1 MSLESSYDTTETKIT
16 TPQGT
21 ETPNTTQTVDTSN
34 IDNTVN
40 TAPKA
45 KTTPE
50 TTDTKEEDK
59 KQKKFDELE
68 KIFPGLESLFPSKSN
83 ELLSQLKTPEVQN
96 LLWALDDFAKNFM
109 NDKEVNQEKLFDTRK
124 LLYPELIN
132 TKYDPRNIPTGIKN
146 IIETIKKLQNPKLNN
161 FDRSILTASIAWIQ
175 FITKMA
181 TFERSRTILNENRI
195 NQKIHK
201 LVSKLTWKDAWKLTE
216 SDLTQINAK
225 KNSVGNL
232 TFEACIDDY
241 LAGKFTVP
249 EGTSIDQLYEA
260 REQYSIDQLSNNSP
274 ERFHTA
280 ILTSSQNNQGIKLDS
295 FKQIKDFADE
305 NDIKTANDLANIK
318 SKESNGSLNR
328 QELIISALKGSIS
341 PQKTNKILQV
351 IGQVYYN
358 NKSIKVDGIRWKQT
372 NTIAKQLL
380 EDFKDNQK
388 FIDNGVIRKLQQILK
403 TRPKYNTSIIERSLK
418 DRMQASVFDTQKT
431 TAYYKAHPEENPL
444 LKNANNSVKNANSKD
459 NQSQQEQQATT
470 ELTKNSFTD
479 IADSTIDNMIPE
491 DELKKSAW
499 AFVDR
504 LIKQG
509 AIKIEDKQ
517 EKNSDS
523 DTDSEEESQT
533 SLSFPTKESAIKAV
547 INWEIST
554 KKLEALNKARES
566 SPEKT
571 DLFNKQKEQLIEALK
586 FSASQ
591 TVIDAG
597 ANFLRNMGVQLEWT
611 QKLITVSEDVH
622 YYEFTSTDGIKY
634 YYRPDTWNISTPNL
648 STIDHKQKSLKIWL
662 QENYTILHHI
672 PTYAQL
678 TDQAQNLSFLNTQKP
693 KSSADLAKIIKKGM
707 DQNISLSV
715 WDLETIAVKEVI
727 QKETAKTQIAE
738 DLQSI
743 FGNQYLNNVTET
755 LNPELYK
762 TLQPLLNTLSNPNLT
777 SRELSTLRK
786 LTNTLS
792 QRAKTPPPQSPNAKF
807 QEFTHMNQ
815 LALDTPQ
822 NLLVLLSNQ
831 DELNK
836 LADPNLRKNTNQNPE
851 IAQQKTEFWLSILFK
866 FLEKPIEWKWS
877 EFNILDLQK
886 LDLLIN
892 NLSDPNI
899 LKKTEYNNLMSSIK
913 NLYPKKIEEQMG
925 KLDGEN
931 ADKILKKIEN
941 S

>member
-1 MSLESSYDTTETKIT
+1 MSPEFPNSYDTT
-16 TPQGT
+16 PQGK
-21 ETPNTTQTVDTSN
+21 ETVDT
-34 IDNTVN
+34 
-40 TAPKA
+40 APKV

-59 KQKKFDELE
+59 DKKLLNSL
-68 KIFPGLESLFPSKSN
+68 KTKFPGLESLFPSKSN
-83 ELLSQLKTPEVQN
+83 ELLSQLKTSEAQN

-109 NDKEVNQEKLFDTRK
+109 DDKGINQEKLFDTRK

-132 TKYDPRNIPTGIKN
+132 TEYDPKDIPTGIKN
-146 IIETIKKLQNPKLNN
+146 IIETIKKLQNLKLSN
-161 FDRSILTASIAWIQ
+161 FDRSILTTWIAWIQ
-175 FITKMA
+175 VILKMK
-181 TFERSRTILNENRI
+181 TFEHSRNVLNEKRI
-195 NQKIHK
+195 NQKIHT
-201 LVSKLTWKDAWKLTE
+201 LASKLTWKDAWKLTE

-249 EGTSIDQLYEA
+249 EGATIDQIYEA

-554 KKLEALNKARES
+554 KKLEALNKEREK
-566 SPEKT
+566 SPEKAQ
-571 DLFNKQKEQLIEALK
+571 LFNSQKELLTEALK
-586 FSASQ
+586 TSAKE
-591 TVIDAG
+591 TVVRAG
-597 ANFLRNMGVQLEWT
+597 ADFLRNMGVQLEWT
-611 QKLITVSEDVH
+611 QKLITVSEDIH

-648 STIDHKQKSLKIWL
+648 STIDHKQKNLKIWL
-662 QENYTILHHI
+662 QESYTILHHI

-693 KSSADLAKIIKKGM
+693 ESSADLVNLIKKGM

-727 QKETAKTQIAE
+727 QKETTKTQIAE

-743 FGNQYLNNVTET
+743 FGNQYLNNITET

-762 TLQPLLNTLSNPNLT
+762 TLQPLLNTISNPNLT
-777 SRELSTLRK
+777 SRELSPLRK

-836 LADPNLRKNTNQNPE
+836 LADPNLRKNHNQNPE

-886 LDLLIN
+886 LDPLIN
-892 NLSDPNI
+892 NLSDPNL
-899 LKKTEYNNLMSSIK
+899 LKNGYKNLIENIK
-913 NLYPKKIEEQMG
+913 NTYRPKIESQARARDLTDAHNALQATQ
-925 KLDGEN
+925 KLP
-931 ADKILKKIEN
+931 
-941 S
+941 

>member
-1 MSLESSYDTTETKIT
+1 MSLEFSNSYDNTTETKIT

-21 ETPNTTQTVDTSN
+21 EKPTVNPSN
-34 IDNTVN
+34 IDNTVD

-50 TTDTKEEDK
+50 TTDTKEDDK
-59 KQKKFDELE
+59 KQKKFDELK

-109 NDKEVNQEKLFDTRK
+109 DDKGINQKKLFDTRK

-132 TKYDPRNIPTGIKN
+132 TEYDPTNIPTGIKN
-146 IIETIKKLQNPKLNN
+146 IIETIKKLQNPKLSN

-175 FITKMA
+175 FITRMA

-195 NQKIHK
+195 NEKIHT
-201 LVSKLTWKDAWKLTE
+201 LASKLTWKDAWKLTE

-260 REQYSIDQLSNNSP
+260 REQYSIDQLSNKSP
-274 ERFHTA
+274 ERFRTA
-280 ILTSSQNNQGIKLDS
+280 LLSSSQNNQGIKLDS
-295 FKQIKDFADE
+295 FKQIRDFSDE
-305 NDIKTANDLANIK
+305 NSIQTVNDQANLK
-318 SKESNGSLNR
+318 SKETNGFLNR
-328 QELIISALKGSIS
+328 QELIISAIKGSRS
-341 PQKTNKILQV
+341 AEGTNKILQI

-380 EDFKDNQK
+380 EDFKGNQK
-388 FIDNGVIRKLQQILK
+388 FIDNGIISKLQQILK

-431 TAYYKAHPEENPL
+431 IVYSKKHTQENPL
-444 LKNANNSVKNANSKD
+444 LKNVNNSVKNTNSEYK
-459 NQSQQEQQATT
+459 QSQQELQATA
-470 ELTKNSFTD
+470 ELTKDSFKHID
-479 IADSTIDNMIPE
+479 DSTIDNMIPE
-491 DELKKSAW
+491 DELIKSAW

-504 LIKQG
+504 LIKQD

-517 EKNSDS
+517 GEKTETENN
-523 DTDSEEESQT
+523 SEEESQNY
-533 SLSFPTKESAIKAV
+533 LSFPTKESAIKAV
-547 INWEIST
+547 LSWEIST
-554 KKLEALNKARES
+554 KELEILNKERES
-566 SPEKT
+566 SPEKAQ
-571 DLFNKQKEQLIEALK
+571 LFSVQKELLTEALK
-586 FSASQ
+586 TSAKE

-727 QKETAKTQIAE
+727 LKETAKTQIAE

-777 SRELSTLRK
+777 SKELSTLHK

-792 QRAKTPPPQSPNAKF
+792 QRAKTPPPQSPNTKF

-836 LADPNLRKNTNQNPE
+836 IADPNLRKNTNQNPE

-877 EFNILDLQK
+877 EFNILNLQK
-886 LDLLIN
+886 LDPLIN
-892 NLSDPNI
+892 NLSDPNL
-899 LKKTEYNNLMSSIK
+899 LKNRYKNLIENIK
-913 NLYPKKIEEQMG
+913 NTYRPKIESQSRSKDLTDANNALQATQ
-925 KLDGEN
+925 KLP
-931 ADKILKKIEN
+931 
-941 S
+941 

>member
-1 MSLESSYDTTETKIT
+1 MD
-16 TPQGT
+16 
-21 ETPNTTQTVDTSN
+21 
-34 IDNTVN
+34 
-40 TAPKA
+40 
-45 KTTPE
+45 
-50 TTDTKEEDK
+50 DK
-59 KQKKFDELE
+59 GINQK
-68 KIFPGLESLFPSKSN
+68 
-83 ELLSQLKTPEVQN
+83 
-96 LLWALDDFAKNFM
+96 
-109 NDKEVNQEKLFDTRK
+109 KLFDTRK

-132 TKYDPRNIPTGIKN
+132 TEYDPTNIPTGIKN
-146 IIETIKKLQNPKLNN
+146 IIETIKKLQNPKLSN

-175 FITKMA
+175 FITRMA

-195 NQKIHK
+195 NEKIHT
-201 LVSKLTWKDAWKLTE
+201 LASKLTWKDAWKLTE

-260 REQYSIDQLSNNSP
+260 REQYSIDQLSNKSP
-274 ERFHTA
+274 ERFRTA
-280 ILTSSQNNQGIKLDS
+280 LLSSSQNNQGIKLDS
-295 FKQIKDFADE
+295 FKQIRDFSDE
-305 NDIKTANDLANIK
+305 NSIQTVNDQANLK
-318 SKESNGSLNR
+318 SKETNGFLNR
-328 QELIISALKGSIS
+328 QELIISAIKGSRS
-341 PQKTNKILQV
+341 AEGTNKILQI

-380 EDFKDNQK
+380 EDFKGNQK
-388 FIDNGVIRKLQQILK
+388 FIDNGIISKLQQILK

-431 TAYYKAHPEENPL
+431 IVYSKKHTQENPL
-444 LKNANNSVKNANSKD
+444 LKNVNNSVKNTNSEYK
-459 NQSQQEQQATT
+459 QSQQELQATA
-470 ELTKNSFTD
+470 ELTKDSFKHID
-479 IADSTIDNMIPE
+479 DSTIDNMIPE
-491 DELKKSAW
+491 DELIKSAW

-504 LIKQG
+504 LIKQD

-517 EKNSDS
+517 GEKTETENN
-523 DTDSEEESQT
+523 SEEESQNY
-533 SLSFPTKESAIKAV
+533 LSFPTKESAIKAV
-547 INWEIST
+547 LSWEIST
-554 KKLEALNKARES
+554 KELEILNKERES
-566 SPEKT
+566 SPEKAQ
-571 DLFNKQKEQLIEALK
+571 LFSVQKELLTEALK
-586 FSASQ
+586 TSAKE

-727 QKETAKTQIAE
+727 LKETAKTQIAE

-777 SRELSTLRK
+777 SKELSTLHK

-792 QRAKTPPPQSPNAKF
+792 QRAKTPPPQSPNTKF

-836 LADPNLRKNTNQNPE
+836 IADPNLRKNTNQNPE

-877 EFNILDLQK
+877 EFNILNLQK
-886 LDLLIN
+886 LDPLIN
-892 NLSDPNI
+892 NLSDPNL
-899 LKKTEYNNLMSSIK
+899 LKNRYKNLIENIK
-913 NLYPKKIEEQMG
+913 NTYRPKIESQSRSKDLTDANNALQATQ
-925 KLDGEN
+925 KLP
-931 ADKILKKIEN
+931 
-941 S
+941 

>member
-1 MSLESSYDTTETKIT
+1 MSLEFSNSYDKPTETTET

-21 ETPNTTQTVDTSN
+21 EKPTVNTSN
-34 IDNTVN
+34 IDTVD
-40 TAPKA
+40 TPKA
-45 KTTPE
+45 KTAPE

-59 KQKKFDELE
+59 NKKLINQLNSL
-68 KIFPGLESLFPSKSN
+68 KTKFPGLESLFPSKSN
-83 ELLSQLKTPEVQN
+83 ELLSQLKTQKVQD
-96 LLWALDDFAKNFM
+96 LLQTLDDFAKNFM
-109 NDKEVNQEKLFDTRK
+109 DDKGINQEKLFDTRK
-124 LLYPELIN
+124 LLYPELVN
-132 TKYDPRNIPTGIKN
+132 TEYDPMDIPTGIEN
-146 IIETIKKLQNPKLNN
+146 IIETIKKLQNPKLSN
-161 FDRSILTASIAWIQ
+161 FDRSILTTWIAWIQ
-175 FITKMA
+175 FITRMA
-181 TFERSRTILNENRI
+181 TFERSRTILNEKRI
-195 NQKIHK
+195 NQKIHT
-201 LVSKLTWKDAWKLTE
+201 LASKLTWKDAWKLTE

-249 EGTSIDQLYEA
+249 EGATIDQIYEA
-260 REQYSIDQLSNNSP
+260 REQYSIDQLSNNSR

-280 ILTSSQNNQGIKLDS
+280 ILSSSQNNQGIKLNS
-295 FKQIKDFADE
+295 FNQITDFADE
-305 NDIKTANDLANIK
+305 NNIEKVNDKTNLK
-318 SKESNGSLNR
+318 SKETNGFLNR

-380 EDFKDNQK
+380 EDFKNNQK
-388 FIDNGVIRKLQQILK
+388 FIDNGIINKLQQILK
-403 TRPKYNTSIIERSLK
+403 TRQKYNTSIIERSLK

-431 TAYYKAHPEENPL
+431 IVYSKKHTQENPL
-444 LKNANNSVKNANSKD
+444 LKNANNPVKNTNSEYK
-459 NQSQQEQQATT
+459 QSQQELQATA
-470 ELTKNSFTD
+470 ELTKDSFKH
-479 IADSTIDNMIPE
+479 IGDSTIDNMIPE
-491 DELKKSAW
+491 DELIKSAW

-504 LIKQG
+504 LIKQD
-509 AIKIEDKQ
+509 AIKIENKQ
-517 EKNSDS
+517 GEKTETENNSEAE
-523 DTDSEEESQT
+523 TQNY
-533 SLSFPTKESAIKAV
+533 LSFPTKESAIKAV
-547 INWEIST
+547 LSWEIST
-554 KKLEALNKARES
+554 KELEILNKEREK
-566 SPEKT
+566 SPEKAQ
-571 DLFNKQKEQLIEALK
+571 LFNSQKELLTEALK
-586 FSASQ
+586 TSAKE
-591 TVIDAG
+591 TVVRAG
-597 ANFLRNMGVQLEWT
+597 ADFLRNMGVQLEWT
-611 QKLITVSEDVH
+611 QKLITVNEEVH

-648 STIDHKQKSLKIWL
+648 STIDHKQKNLKIWL
-662 QENYTILHHI
+662 QESYTILHHI

-693 KSSADLAKIIKKGM
+693 ESSADLANIIKKGIE
-707 DQNISLSV
+707 QNISLSV

-777 SRELSTLRK
+777 SKELSTLRK

-836 LADPNLRKNTNQNPE
+836 LADPNLRKSTNQNPE
-851 IAQQKTEFWLSILFK
+851 IAPQKTEFWLSILFK

-886 LDLLIN
+886 LDPLIN
-892 NLSDPNI
+892 NLSDPNL
-899 LKKTEYNNLMSSIK
+899 LKNRYKNLIENIK
-913 NLYPKKIEEQMG
+913 NTYRPKIESQSRSKDLTDANNALQATQ
-925 KLDGEN
+925 KLP
-931 ADKILKKIEN
+931 
-941 S
+941 

>member
-1 MSLESSYDTTETKIT
+1 MNSEFSNSYDKLTETKNT

-21 ETPNTTQTVDTSN
+21 EKPTVNPSNIDTVDT
-34 IDNTVN
+34 
-40 TAPKA
+40 PKA
-45 KTTPE
+45 KTAPE
-50 TTDTKEEDK
+50 TTDTKEEDENK
-59 KQKKFDELE
+59 KLINQLNSLKTK
-68 KIFPGLESLFPSKSN
+68 FPGLESLFPSKSN
-83 ELLSQLKTPEVQN
+83 ELLSQLKTSEAQN

-109 NDKEVNQEKLFDTRK
+109 DDKGINQEKLFDTRK

-132 TKYDPRNIPTGIKN
+132 TEYDPMDIPTGIKN
-146 IIETIKKLQNPKLNN
+146 IIETIKKLQNSKLSN
-161 FDRSILTASIAWIQ
+161 FDRSILTTWIAWIQ
-175 FITKMA
+175 VILKMK
-181 TFERSRTILNENRI
+181 TFEHSRTVLNENRI
-195 NQKIHK
+195 NQKIHT
-201 LVSKLTWKDAWKLTE
+201 LASKLTWKDTWKLTE

-249 EGTSIDQLYEA
+249 EGATIDQIYKA

-328 QELIISALKGSIS
+328 QELIISALKGSLS

-380 EDFKDNQK
+380 EDFKNNQK
-388 FIDNGVIRKLQQILK
+388 FIDNGIISKLQQILK

-431 TAYYKAHPEENPL
+431 IVYSKKHTQENPL
-444 LKNANNSVKNANSKD
+444 LKNVNNSVKNTNSEYK
-459 NQSQQEQQATT
+459 QSQQELQATA
-470 ELTKNSFTD
+470 ELTKDSFKHID
-479 IADSTIDNMIPE
+479 DSTIDNMIPE
-491 DELKKSAW
+491 DELIKSAW

-504 LIKQG
+504 LIKQDT
-509 AIKIEDKQ
+509 IKIEDKQ
-517 EKNSDS
+517 GEKTETENN
-523 DTDSEEESQT
+523 SEEESQNY
-533 SLSFPTKESAIKAV
+533 LSFPTKESAIKAV
-547 INWEIST
+547 LSWEIST
-554 KKLEALNKARES
+554 KELEILNKERES
-566 SPEKT
+566 SPEKAQ
-571 DLFNKQKEQLIEALK
+571 LFSVQKELLTEALK
-586 FSASQ
+586 TSAKE

-662 QENYTILHHI
+662 QESYTILHHI

-693 KSSADLAKIIKKGM
+693 ESSADLANLIKKGM

-743 FGNQYLNNVTET
+743 FGNQYLNNITET

-762 TLQPLLNTLSNPNLT
+762 TLQPLLNTISNPNLT
-777 SRELSTLRK
+777 SRELSPLRK

-836 LADPNLRKNTNQNPE
+836 IADPNLRKNTNQNPE

-886 LDLLIN
+886 LDPLIN
-892 NLSDPNI
+892 NLSDPNL
-899 LKKTEYNNLMSSIK
+899 LKNGYKNLIENIK
-913 NLYPKKIEEQMG
+913 NTYRPKIESQARSRDLTTANEALQAA
-925 KLDGEN
+925 KDL
-931 ADKILKKIEN
+931 

>member
-1 MSLESSYDTTETKIT
+1 MSLEFSNSYDNTTETKIT

-21 ETPNTTQTVDTSN
+21 EKPTVNPSN
-34 IDNTVN
+34 IDNTVD

-50 TTDTKEEDK
+50 TTDTKEDDK
-59 KQKKFDELE
+59 KQKKFNELK

-96 LLWALDDFAKNFM
+96 LLWTLDDFAKNFM
-109 NDKEVNQEKLFDTRK
+109 DDKGINQKKLFDTRK

-132 TKYDPRNIPTGIKN
+132 TEYDPTNIPTGIKN
-146 IIETIKKLQNPKLNN
+146 IIETIKKLQNPKLSN

-175 FITKMA
+175 FITRMA

-195 NQKIHK
+195 NEKIHT
-201 LVSKLTWKDAWKLTE
+201 LASKLTWKDAWKLTE

-274 ERFHTA
+274 ERFRTA
-280 ILTSSQNNQGIKLDS
+280 LLSSSQNNQGIKLDS
-295 FKQIKDFADE
+295 FKQIRDFSDE
-305 NDIKTANDLANIK
+305 NSIQTVNDQANLK
-318 SKESNGSLNR
+318 SKETNGFLNR
-328 QELIISALKGSIS
+328 QELIISAIKGSRS
-341 PQKTNKILQV
+341 AEGTNKILQI

-380 EDFKDNQK
+380 EDFKGNQK
-388 FIDNGVIRKLQQILK
+388 FIDNGIISKLQQILK

-431 TAYYKAHPEENPL
+431 IVYSKKHTQENPL
-444 LKNANNSVKNANSKD
+444 LKNVNNSVKNTNSEYK
-459 NQSQQEQQATT
+459 QSQQELQATA
-470 ELTKNSFTD
+470 ELTKDSFKHID
-479 IADSTIDNMIPE
+479 DSTIDNMIPE
-491 DELKKSAW
+491 DELIKSAW

-504 LIKQG
+504 LIKQD

-517 EKNSDS
+517 GEKTETENN
-523 DTDSEEESQT
+523 SEEESQNY
-533 SLSFPTKESAIKAV
+533 LSFPTKESAIKAV
-547 INWEIST
+547 LSWEIST
-554 KKLEALNKARES
+554 KELEILNKERES
-566 SPEKT
+566 SPEKAQ
-571 DLFNKQKEQLIEALK
+571 LFSVQKELLTEALK
-586 FSASQ
+586 TSAKE

-727 QKETAKTQIAE
+727 LKETAKTQIAE

-777 SRELSTLRK
+777 SKELSTLHK

-792 QRAKTPPPQSPNAKF
+792 QRAKTPPPQSPNTKF

-836 LADPNLRKNTNQNPE
+836 IADPNLRKNTNQNPE

-877 EFNILDLQK
+877 EFNILNLQK
-886 LDLLIN
+886 LDPLIN
-892 NLSDPNI
+892 NLSDPNL
-899 LKKTEYNNLMSSIK
+899 LKNRYKNLIENIK
-913 NLYPKKIEEQMG
+913 NTYRPKIESQSRSKDLTDANNALQATQ
-925 KLDGEN
+925 KLP
-931 ADKILKKIEN
+931 
-941 S
+941 

>member
-1 MSLESSYDTTETKIT
+1 MSLEFSNSYDNTTETKIT

-21 ETPNTTQTVDTSN
+21 EKPTVNPSN
-34 IDNTVN
+34 IDNTVD

-50 TTDTKEEDK
+50 TTDTKEDDK
-59 KQKKFDELE
+59 KQKKFDELK

-109 NDKEVNQEKLFDTRK
+109 DDKGINQKKLFDTRK

-132 TKYDPRNIPTGIKN
+132 TEYDPTNIPTGIKN
-146 IIETIKKLQNPKLNN
+146 IIETIKKLQNPKLSN

-175 FITKMA
+175 FITRMA

-195 NQKIHK
+195 NEKIHT
-201 LVSKLTWKDAWKLTE
+201 LASKLTWKDAWKLTE

-260 REQYSIDQLSNNSP
+260 REQYSIDQLSNKSP
-274 ERFHTA
+274 ERFRTA
-280 ILTSSQNNQGIKLDS
+280 LLSSSQNNQGIKLDS
-295 FKQIKDFADE
+295 FKQIRDFSDE
-305 NDIKTANDLANIK
+305 NSIQTVNDQANLK
-318 SKESNGSLNR
+318 SKETNGFLNR
-328 QELIISALKGSIS
+328 QELIISAIKGSRS
-341 PQKTNKILQV
+341 AEGTNKILQI

-380 EDFKDNQK
+380 EDFKGNQK
-388 FIDNGVIRKLQQILK
+388 FIDNGIISKLQQILK

-431 TAYYKAHPEENPL
+431 IVYSKKHTQENPL
-444 LKNANNSVKNANSKD
+444 LKNVNNSVKNTNSEYK
-459 NQSQQEQQATT
+459 QSQQELQATA
-470 ELTKNSFTD
+470 ELTKDSFKHID
-479 IADSTIDNMIPE
+479 DSTIDNMIPE
-491 DELKKSAW
+491 DELIKSAW

-504 LIKQG
+504 LIKQD

-517 EKNSDS
+517 GEKTETENN
-523 DTDSEEESQT
+523 SEEESQNY
-533 SLSFPTKESAIKAV
+533 LSFPTKESAIKAV
-547 INWEIST
+547 LSWEIST
-554 KKLEALNKARES
+554 KELEILNKERES
-566 SPEKT
+566 SPEKAQ
-571 DLFNKQKEQLIEALK
+571 LFSVQKELLTEALK
-586 FSASQ
+586 TSAKE

-662 QENYTILHHI
+662 LENYTILHHI

-727 QKETAKTQIAE
+727 LKETAKTQIAE

-777 SRELSTLRK
+777 SKELSTLHK

-792 QRAKTPPPQSPNAKF
+792 QRAKTPPPQSPNTKF

-836 LADPNLRKNTNQNPE
+836 IADPNLRKNTNQNPE

-877 EFNILDLQK
+877 EFNILNLQK
-886 LDLLIN
+886 LDPLIN
-892 NLSDPNI
+892 NLSDPNL
-899 LKKTEYNNLMSSIK
+899 LKNRYKNLIENIK
-913 NLYPKKIEEQMG
+913 NTYRPKIESQSRSKDLTDANNALQATQ
-925 KLDGEN
+925 KLP
-931 ADKILKKIEN
+931 
-941 S
+941 